1 MFFDVFKS
9 LCDEKGISCK
19 RATIEMGLSN
29 SISTKWK
36 RTGATPNGETLNI
49 IADFFGVTTDYLL
62 GQETEK
68 TPTPQG
74 ERPISFD
81 DFTYAM
87 YEESKD
93 LTEENKQKL
102 LEMAQFFRQ
111 QQEKDKQ
118 K

>member
-1 MFFDVFKS
+1 MFFDILS
-9 LCDEKGISCK
+9 ALCKTKGISTYKACTDIGLN
-19 RATIEMGLSN
+19 RAAVG
-29 SISTKWK
+29 KWK
-36 RTGATPNGETLNI
+36 KGAIPNGTTLAKL
-49 IADFFGVTTDYLL
+49 ADYFGVSTDYLL

-68 TPTPQG
+68 APTPEG
-74 ERPISFD
+74 ERSISFD

-87 YEESKD
+87 YEESKE